1 MSVHLNTLTNIQE
14 MYFDVCDL
22 LNGESYQ
29 SVGYASRKEMLKDFQ
44 IKLERVE
51 SEFKAL
57 TGLQHAND

>member
-29 SVGYASRKEMLKDFQ
+29 SVGYASRREMLKDFQ
-44 IKLERVE
+44 TKLERVE

-57 TGLQHAND
+57 TGLEHVND

>member
-1 MSVHLNTLTNIQE
+1 MSIHLNTLTNIQE

-29 SVGYASRKEMLKDFQ
+29 SVGYASRKEMLEEFQ
-44 IKLERVE
+44 EKLARVE

>member
-29 SVGYASRKEMLKDFQ
+29 SMGYASRKEMLKEFQ
-44 IKLERVE
+44 TKLERVE

>member
-1 MSVHLNTLTNIQE
+1 

-29 SVGYASRKEMLKDFQ
+29 SVGYASRKEMLEEFQ
-44 IKLERVE
+44 EKLARVE

>member
-22 LNGESYQ
+22 LAGESYQ
-29 SVGYASRKEMLKDFQ
+29 SVGYASRKEMLEDFQ
-44 IKLERVE
+44 TKLERVE

-57 TGLQHAND
+57 TGLEHIND

>member
-29 SVGYASRKEMLKDFQ
+29 SVGYASRKEMLKEFQ
-44 IKLERVE
+44 TKLERVE

>member
-29 SVGYASRKEMLKDFQ
+29 SMGYTNRKEMLKEFQ
-44 IKLERVE
+44 TKLERVE

>member
-29 SVGYASRKEMLKDFQ
+29 SVGYASRKEMLEEFQ
-44 IKLERVE
+44 EKLARVE